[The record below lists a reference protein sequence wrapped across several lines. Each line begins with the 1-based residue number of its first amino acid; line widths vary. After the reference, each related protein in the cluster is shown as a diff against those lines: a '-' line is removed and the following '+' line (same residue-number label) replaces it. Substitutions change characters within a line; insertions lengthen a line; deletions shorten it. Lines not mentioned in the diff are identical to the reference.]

1 MRDVSTR
8 GEKKSLFLARAT
20 SLSLSLSLDQ
30 KCFSFLFLLLSS
42 HFAGNDE
49 KVIKSF
55 ENFEIFGGSVRAVIS
70 VIERVNKKTPKR
82 TWTVWKR
89 RHLEHRT
96 KRCTRALNI
105 YN

>member
-30 KCFSFLFLLLSS
+30 KFFLFFFFFSS
-42 HFAGNDE
+42 HFAWNDE

-55 ENFEIFGGSVRAVIS
+55 ENFKFLVVLYEQQKRNRAR
-70 VIERVNKKTPKR
+70 E
-82 TWTVWKR
+82 
-89 RHLEHRT
+89 
-96 KRCTRALNI
+96 
-105 YN
+105 